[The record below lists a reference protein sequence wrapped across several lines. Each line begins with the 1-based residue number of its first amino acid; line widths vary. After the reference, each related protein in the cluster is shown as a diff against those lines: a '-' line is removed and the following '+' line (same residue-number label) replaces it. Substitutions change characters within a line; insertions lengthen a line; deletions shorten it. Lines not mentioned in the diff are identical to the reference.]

1 MTRRSSEVVSGY
13 APDAFVGGDR
23 YPGMTNTGGN
33 PKATARKRISV
44 MAARLALTTALALT
58 LPAPHA
64 AAQDARSGE
73 EAARKDDRPYD
84 KELFQLAEI
93 LGAVHYLR
101 ALCGAD
107 EGQKWR
113 DQMSELVD
121 AEGASALRRAQLVR
135 SFNKGY
141 RGYGRTY
148 RRCTELAELSIER
161 LMSEGRTLAGR
172 ILETAG

>member
-1 MTRRSSEVVSGY
+1 MHRRRSDPGMMMHGTTRR
-13 APDAFVGGDR
+13 VGW
-23 YPGMTNTGGN
+23 
-33 PKATARKRISV
+33 
-44 MAARLALTTALALT
+44 LAGVIVGIMLAVGPL
-58 LPAPHA
+58 ASQA
-64 AAQDARSGE
+64 SAQGE
-73 EAARKDDRPYD
+73 GAQQRQDSRPYD
-84 KELFQLAEI
+84 EDLFQLAEV

-113 DQMSELVD
+113 DQMRGLVD

-148 RRCTELAELSIER
+148 RRCTDLARRSIDR
-161 LMSEGRTLAGR
+161 LMAEGRSLAKR
-172 ILETAG
+172 ILDRAG

>member
-1 MTRRSSEVVSGY
+1 MQTLRTRLRMTKDGNIGRVGLFGGVLASLMVAVMLTA
-13 APDAFVGGDR
+13 API
-23 YPGMTNTGGN
+23 
-33 PKATARKRISV
+33 ATAQESR
-44 MAARLALTTALALT
+44 
-58 LPAPHA
+58 
-64 AAQDARSGE
+64 DASPE
-73 EAARKDDRPYD
+73 RKDARPYD
-84 KELFQLAEI
+84 RELFQLAEV

-113 DQMSELVD
+113 DQMRGLVD

-148 RRCTELAELSIER
+148 RRCTDLARRSIDR
-161 LMSEGRTLAGR
+161 LMREGRVLAKR
-172 ILETAG
+172 ILDTAG

>member
-23 YPGMTNTGGN
+23 YPGMTNTGSN
-33 PKATARKRISV
+33 RKATARTRVSI
-44 MAARLALTTALALT
+44 MAGLALATALALT

>member
-1 MTRRSSEVVSGY
+1 MRTALSMMGQGNTRR
-13 APDAFVGGDR
+13 VGL
-23 YPGMTNTGGN
+23 
-33 PKATARKRISV
+33 
-44 MAARLALTTALALT
+44 LASLMIGIVLIAGPVAN
-58 LPAPHA
+58 
-64 AAQDARSGE
+64 AQEAG
-73 EAARKDDRPYD
+73 EAASQRKDSRPYD
-84 KELFQLAEI
+84 KELFQLAEV

-113 DQMSELVD
+113 DQMRGLVD

-148 RRCTELAELSIER
+148 RRCTDLARRSIER
-161 LMSEGRTLAGR
+161 LMKEGRTLAKR
-172 ILETAG
+172 ILDTAG

>member
-1 MTRRSSEVVSGY
+1 MTRCSSEKVSGEV
-13 APDAFVGGDR
+13 PDTFVGGDR
-23 YPGMTNTGGN
+23 YPSMTKTGGN
-33 PKATARKRISV
+33 RKATARKRVSM
-44 MAARLALTTALALT
+44 MAWLALVATLSLA

-64 AAQDARSGE
+64 AAQDGGSGE
-73 EAARKDDRPYD
+73 EAARKDARPYD

-148 RRCTELAELSIER
+148 RRCTELAQLSIER
-161 LMSEGRTLAGR
+161 LMSEGRTLAKR
-172 ILETAG
+172 ILDTAG

>member
-1 MTRRSSEVVSGY
+1 MHTLGS
-13 APDAFVGGDR
+13 D
-23 YPGMTNTGGN
+23 PGMTTHGKIQRAGWLAIVLSAVML
-33 PKATARKRISV
+33 ATAAV
-44 MAARLALTTALALT
+44 G
-58 LPAPHA
+58 PHA
-64 AAQDARSGE
+64 SAQGGSGGPPSQLN
-73 EAARKDDRPYD
+73 DTRPYD
-84 KELFQLAEI
+84 EALFQLAEV

-113 DQMSELVD
+113 DQMRGLVD
-121 AEGASALRRAQLVR
+121 AEGASPLRRAKLVR

-148 RRCTELAELSIER
+148 RRCTDLARRSIDR
-161 LMSEGRTLAGR
+161 LIKEGRTLARR

>member
-1 MTRRSSEVVSGY
+1 
-13 APDAFVGGDR
+13 
-23 YPGMTNTGGN
+23 MTNTG
-33 PKATARKRISV
+33 RKR
-44 MAARLALTTALALT
+44 MAASRTRVSVLAGLALGTALALAM
-58 LPAPHA
+58 PAPHA
-64 AAQDARSGE
+64 AAQDGGSGE
-73 EAARKDDRPYD
+73 EAARKDARPYD

-148 RRCTELAELSIER
+148 RRCTELAQLSIER
-161 LMSEGRTLAGR
+161 LMSEGRTLAKR
-172 ILETAG
+172 ILDTAG